1 MASKGVITDV
11 VDVGRV
17 ESQIKTLKTGLEGLI
32 LQFTTLAT
40 KIDVMNTSLEGA
52 KGMQEIIDLIKKNEK
67 ANADAKVAAD
77 AYNKTQVALAASQQL
92 LIKVQREAES
102 QTKRTAKTTGGQ
114 VIATERLTKGT
125 VQLDRQRQRAM
136 NQAAKIEAKER
147 ELQAAMTMSVRSIAD
162 LEKKNNALISA
173 RRKLDQTTVTGKKR
187 FAELTAEIKRNS
199 AALLQ
204 QDRQIGR
211 NQRNVGNYVSAL
223 AGLGRQLMGGLGITA
238 GVYGLVRAFKGI
250 IATSRDFEKQ
260 SAVLAGV
267 LDVSKESLKEL
278 TSQAIRLGGKYPTL
292 AKEVLELQTA
302 YARLGF
308 TQKEIL
314 KLTEGTIVGS
324 FSLNASLDDT
334 AALVGTVV
342 RSYDELSATDAN
354 MIIDQLTR
362 STQKSSL
369 SFESL
374 TTALPKVAGAANALN
389 IPLNETLAV
398 LGTAIDA
405 TQDASIAGTGYRKI
419 LLSNAK
425 AGRTLEDGLKIINT
439 STNKVSTAQELYGD
453 RAAVVALALANQI
466 EKTKELS
473 GEIMDSFG
481 VASRD
486 AAKKMDTMAGAI
498 AGVSSSWERF
508 TLMMNNSNGA
518 IKGFLEN
525 LSYAIDSLTTL
536 SHLDLKTQIGA
547 FLSNLVGYG
556 KDAKKERA
564 KKLKEEQDYLAQ
576 LSIQG
581 LKDILPTQQAI
592 IDKYEKE
599 GETAMVTAARNRLA
613 WMEETIA
620 ERTKTEAE
628 AEAKKADALAA
639 LLKEDA
645 DKEEEERKKQLAADK
660 EHQTRKLTLIK
671 ETASLQLEAM
681 DKTAPEYL
689 QKMIEKLNAERD
701 LELFNAT
708 DTGLKKADI
717 NAKYNKIISDETK
730 AAADKSLADLIA
742 LTDKE
747 TQSVLMAADK
757 RKQIEIAALSDK
769 LKSGKLTVEQYND
782 ELKVIERNATND
794 STRLALEAAKDK
806 LAILEAAGADIEMVQ
821 KSIFDLEK
829 MLSDDETAHFIENQ
843 IKKTEAAEK
852 ELAEREA
859 LDREHSEKQK
869 ELLEEISESIIEIT
883 NGTFDRQ
890 VMKINELSR
899 KDDEAKQRE
908 LAVAGDNADR
918 KEQIESKYAAR
929 EKQRDAERRK
939 LQQQQATFNKAAA
952 MIQIAIDT
960 ARAIMN
966 VMATIP
972 VFAQPPFIAI
982 AAAIGAVQLAA
993 VAAQPIPKYARGR
1006 EGGKAELAW
1015 VGEQG
1020 HEAIKTATGETFIT
1034 PNRPTLAWLPERAD
1048 VISNK
1053 DLMMAAA
1060 NMTMNRL
1067 PFDQALSLSKMQQ
1080 VNINS
1085 DNSDVVARINETND
1099 LLKKFKFMSADGKK
1113 VMDINGNLV
1122 RYV

>member
-40 KIDVMNTSLEGA
+40 KIDVMNTSLKGA

-77 AYNKTQVALAASQQL
+77 AYNKTQAALAASQQL

-102 QTKRTAKTTGGQ
+102 QTKRTAKTTGEQ

-223 AGLGRQLMGGLGITA
+223 AGLGRQLMGALGITA

-267 LDVSKESLKEL
+267 LDVSKESLKKL

-453 RAAVVALALANQI
+453 RAAVVALALANQK

-525 LSYAIDSLTTL
+525 VSYAIDSLTTL
-536 SHLDLKTQIGA
+536 SHLDLNTQIGV
-547 FLSNLVGYG
+547 FVGSLFGYG
-556 KDAKKERA
+556 KDAKKEGA
-564 KKLKEEQDYLAQ
+564 KKLKEEQDYLEQ

-599 GETAMVTAARNRLA
+599 GRTAMATAARNRLA

-660 EHQTRKLTLIK
+660 KHQTRKLTLIK

-859 LDREHSEKQK
+859 LDKEHSEKQK
-869 ELLEEISESIIEIT
+869 ELLEEISKSIIEIT

-890 VMKINELSR
+890 VMKIDELSR
-899 KDDEAKQRE
+899 KDEEAKQRE
-908 LAVAGDNADR
+908 LAVAGDNADL

-939 LQQQQATFNKAAA
+939 LQQQQAKFNKAAA

-972 VFAQPPFIAI
+972 VLAQPPFIAI

-1034 PNRPTLAWLPERAD
+1034 PNKPTLAWLPEHAD

-1060 NMTMNRL
+1060 NMTMSRL
-1067 PFDQALSLSKMQQ
+1067 PFDQALSLAKMQQ
-1080 VNINS
+1080 INISS
-1085 DNSDVVARINETND
+1085 DNSDVVARINETNA